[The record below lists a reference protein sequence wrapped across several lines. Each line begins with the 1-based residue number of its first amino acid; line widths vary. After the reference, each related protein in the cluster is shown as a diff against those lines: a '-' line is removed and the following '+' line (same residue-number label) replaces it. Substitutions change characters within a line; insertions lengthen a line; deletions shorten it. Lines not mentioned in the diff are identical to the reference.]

1 MNKRIY
7 KDTDQLC
14 TDIFK
19 AIDDSFINERE
30 LNFGF
35 FTSNIKESSEVYKK
49 LCDHFENTE
58 DYSSTYISKREYST
72 LDYYYASKDNDYCV
86 EPVLLITCIFNMF
99 TNSINTCI
107 QVYSHKDDFIMI
119 NPTTIFVNDILSEK
133 FVSSLV
139 LDRDMDKI
147 VTYSID
153 PDLYEK
159 GINYNDV
166 KVDTKNSQHKDS
178 FEKLNDLS
186 KKLVVLNDDTL
197 CKTGLQVIEDLAK
210 VNIMDG
216 INEIMSPSWE
226 VKTHAFDYSKQEER
240 SEENE
245 MNSCPCSECSDCNE
259 ENVCTDEMV
268 MDDLKH
274 LSYSYIDE
282 NGEYKTVNCSTNDED
297 FIYYFMDYIHEILN
311 KKHED

>member
-14 TDIFK
+14 TDMFK
-19 AIDDSFINERE
+19 IIDDNFVNKNE

-49 LCDHFENTE
+49 LCDHLKNTE
-58 DYSSTYISKREYST
+58 GYSSTYISKREYST

-166 KVDTKNSQHKDS
+166 KVYTENLYHKGLSEESNRDTGTTGKWIIDDIAKIDIFDKYNG
-178 FEKLNDLS
+178 DLVS
-186 KKLVVLNDDTL
+186 
-197 CKTGLQVIEDLAK
+197 
-210 VNIMDG
+210 
-216 INEIMSPSWE
+216 SWE
-226 VKTHAFDYSKQEER
+226 LKTDTFDYSKQEER
-240 SEENE
+240 AEEND
-245 MNSCPCSECSDCNE
+245 MNSCPCCECPDCSE
-259 ENVCTDEMV
+259 ENVCTDEMI

-274 LSYSYIDE
+274 LTYSYIDE
-282 NGEYKTVNCSTNDED
+282 NGLYRTVNCSTNDED
-297 FIYYFMDYIHEILN
+297 FIYYFMDYIHEILSREH
-311 KKHED
+311 KD